1 MRFIKMQGLGN
12 DFVIIDGFAYADL
25 GDVCSLA
32 KRMCDRHFGVG
43 ADGLIWITPSPRAD
57 ARMRIFNADGT
68 EAETCG
74 NGLRCTAKF
83 MRDTGIAKSDEMRI
97 DTLAGVAIA
106 RIEGGLVS
114 VDMGAPRLKPREI
127 PVDAPDN
134 RVEIEA
140 GGRKLNFFCVNYRS
154 CVLQRFH
161 KTAPPFCQPGVS
173 GCPIENKSDFRKGNR
188 LDSLRFF
195 YRIAA
200 ATALCAHAFA
210 RIKQ

>member
-57 ARMRIFNADGT
+57 ARLRLFNADGT

-140 GGRKLNFFCVNYRS
+140 GGRKLNFFCVSMGNPH
-154 CVLQRFH
+154 CVLFVDEW
-161 KTAPPFCQPGVS
+161 A
-173 GCPIENKSDFRKGNR
+173 
-188 LDSLRFF
+188 
-195 YRIAA
+195 
-200 ATALCAHAFA
+200 
-210 RIKQ
+210 